1 MVIILIHLL
10 RLIAVL
16 RGPHSILH
24 APAGNGLYR
33 AGTNAE
39 VHMPFALGKHRKRVL
54 ACMHGARISSVL
66 WAA

>member
-16 RGPHSILH
+16 GRSHSILH
-24 APAGNGLYR
+24 APAGNGFYQG
-33 AGTNAE
+33 GTNAE

-54 ACMHGARISSVL
+54 ACVHGARITTVL